1 MCRCRNVCL
10 CVCVSNFFG
19 TRAREIPSHSL
30 SLSSANC
37 TIRDHSAREILVALR
52 SLSKKR
58 QKHKKQQARATALK
72 STLFPQLKHSMF
84 ALSSKTS
91 ATPAFAVKKQ
101 QRVARATTTKAVVN
115 DSPRIIV
122 ENDAETKKFRLRD
135 HQREVIR
142 DMSDFAGGE
151 VLCASFVVLF
161 FSTRA
166 RTLSLSQRLDRC
178 ALLLLAALGPA
189 ESGKER
195 EREVSRSA

>member
-1 MCRCRNVCL
+1 MCRNVCL
-10 CVCVSNFFG
+10 CVCQIFFG
-19 TRAREIPSHSL
+19 TRAREISSLSL

-37 TIRDHSAREILVALR
+37 TIRDHLAREILVALR
-52 SLSKKR
+52 SLKKR
-58 QKHKKQQARATALK
+58 QKHNKKQQARATALK
-72 STLFPQLKHSMF
+72 SILFPQLKHSMF

-101 QRVARATTTKAVVN
+101 QQNSRVVRATTKAVVN

-151 VLCASFVVLF
+151 VRASFVVLLF
-161 FSTRA
+161 LTRA
-166 RTLSLSQRLDRC
+166 RARSLSFSAHRYFC
-178 ALLLLAALGPA
+178 ASPSRVATRQKA
-189 ESGKER
+189 ERRER
-195 EREVSRSA
+195 EREVSCSA

>member
-1 MCRCRNVCL
+1 M
-10 CVCVSNFFG
+10 CVCQFFLELEKKRDWDPISLAFSLFRELHHSRPLGERDSCGSHQVS
-19 TRAREIPSHSL
+19 L
-30 SLSSANC
+30 
-37 TIRDHSAREILVALR
+37 
-52 SLSKKR
+52 KKR
-58 QKHKKQQARATALK
+58 QKHNKKQQARATALK
-72 STLFPQLKHSMF
+72 SILFPQLKHSMF

-166 RTLSLSQRLDRC
+166 RTLSLFL
-178 ALLLLAALGPA
+178 
-189 ESGKER
+189 
-195 EREVSRSA
+195 SA

>member
-1 MCRCRNVCL
+1 M
-10 CVCVSNFFG
+10 CVSNFFWNSSE
-19 TRAREIPSHSL
+19 RDPISLPL

-37 TIRDHSAREILVALR
+37 TIRDHLAREILVALR
-52 SLSKKR
+52 SLKKR
-58 QKHKKQQARATALK
+58 QKHNKKQQARATALK
-72 STLFPQLKHSMF
+72 SILFPQLKHSMF

-101 QRVARATTTKAVVN
+101 QRVVRATTTKAVVN

-151 VLCASFVVLF
+151 VRFVVLF
-161 FSTRA
+161 FLTRA
-166 RTLSLSQRLDRC
+166 RTLSPFFSARRSWS
-178 ALLLLAALGPA
+178 ASPSRGAGPGR
-189 ESGKER
+189 ERKGGTER
-195 EREVSRSA
+195 ERFRALA